1 MGSIKEKYLGLSQS
15 QLRLIVV
22 IILVIEAGLLY
33 KFLLEPN
40 ISYMKSKQNEL
51 VKNTETINRQ
61 NINIERL
68 KLEITGQPGENLGAS
83 QMADLAESGN
93 SIEYVSKKDD
103 LISELKKVAQR
114 VGGKSVQI
122 NEGQLEDAYLN
133 SANRVYR
140 VKVLPA
146 EITMTSNYSG
156 ASNFMFQLKSMEKL
170 IRLKGFQMDSSDYV
184 GSINAIVNVDLYLV
198 DDAETA
204 VQEGSLN
211 D

>member
-83 QMADLAESGN
+83 QMADLIESGN

-122 NEGQLEDAYLN
+122 NEGQLVDAYLN